1 MMRRALVFG
10 FLSAFAAGPTSA
22 FASSLGSVSAAAL
35 TSFSAASTVPTS
47 SCSSN
52 PTQDTWID
60 AAHTTT
66 SHAASTTLQVA
77 SGSKPTYALVQH
89 TPCALA
95 NARIVSATLQLH
107 LGTAPSSPR
116 AYVVLPITTSW
127 AETVTWKTAPATSA
141 VQSASATTGAS
152 GSWMSWS
159 LTGDVQGIVDGG
171 GNNGWAIEDNGSG
184 TFTGTLDSREGSNP
198 PVLAIVYYP

>member
-1 MMRRALVFG
+1 MRRALVVG
-10 FLSAFAAGPTSA
+10 LLLALAAGSGRA
-22 FASSLGSVSAAAL
+22 FASSFGGLSAASL

-66 SHAASTTLQVA
+66 SHATSTTLQVA
-77 SGSKPTYALVQH
+77 SGSKPIYALLQH
-89 TPCALA
+89 APCAIA

-116 AYVVLPITTSW
+116 TYAVLPITTSW
-127 AETVTWKTAPATSA
+127 AETVTWKTAPTISA

-159 LTGDVQGIVDGG
+159 LTSDVQSMVNGG
-171 GNNGWAIEDNGSG
+171 VNNGWAIQDTGSG
-184 TFTGTLDSREGSNP
+184 AFTGILDSREGSSP
-198 PVLAIVYYP
+198 PVLAITYYP

>member
-10 FLSAFAAGPTSA
+10 LLLALAAGSTRA
-22 FASSLGSVSAAAL
+22 FASSLGSLSAAAL

-66 SHAASTTLQVA
+66 AHATSTTLQVT
-77 SGSKPTYALVQH
+77 SGIKPVYALVQH
-89 TPCALA
+89 TPCAPA

-107 LGTAPSSPR
+107 LGTAPSSSR
-116 AYVVLPITTSW
+116 AYGAFPITSSW
-127 AETVTWKTAPATSA
+127 AETVTWKTAPTISA

-159 LTGDVQGIVDGG
+159 LTGDVQGMVNGG

-184 TFTGTLDSREGSNP
+184 TFTGALDSREGSSP
-198 PVLAIVYYP
+198 PVLAITYYP

>member
-1 MMRRALVFG
+1 MMRRALVVG
-10 FLSAFAAGPTSA
+10 LLLALAAGSTRAFAA
-22 FASSLGSVSAAAL
+22 SLGGLSAASL

-60 AAHTTT
+60 AAHTAT
-66 SHAASTTLQVA
+66 SHATSTTLQVA

-116 AYVVLPITTSW
+116 AYVVFPITSSW
-127 AETVTWKTAPATSA
+127 VETVTWKTAPTISA
-141 VQSASATTGAS
+141 VQSASATTAAS

-159 LTGDVQGIVDGG
+159 LTGDVQSMVNGG

-184 TFTGTLDSREGSNP
+184 AFAGILDSRESSNP
-198 PVLAIVYYP
+198 PVLAITYYP